1 MTNDL
6 RRSGIGSV
14 GDIPWGTH
22 FCHFYENQSDLL
34 DMLIPYFRAGLDQN
48 EFCVWGVFHP
58 LDELQARIALER
70 SVPGGDG
77 RLAKGDIELVP
88 HAGIHHFNRLLHD
101 WEVKLEEALVKGYS
115 GMRVNVNPVWLAKK
129 DHHDLD
135 ACEKA
140 LGRLIAN
147 RRIIMSCAY
156 PLAIRHTQE
165 IPEAG
170 YSHRF
175 AIARQQGDWKIVET
189 PELSETRAI
198 VKRLTAELER
208 CDTERRFA
216 AEALC
221 GAQEALRASGERS
234 LCYFE
239 LGLVGMA
246 TVSPAEGCLEVNDRL
261 CAMLGYQRSEL
272 MRMTWSD
279 LAHPD
284 DLTADLQTYDRI
296 LTGKAH
302 GVQLAK
308 RWIHKNGDVIQT
320 NVSLKCQRRK
330 DGSVDYFAVMV
341 QEVAGADPTVEGPV
355 LPGPQILSTREL
367 EVARFIGLGRT
378 VKEIAATLE
387 LSEKT
392 VSTYRSRILTKLQ
405 LKTTSELIRYAIKNR
420 LSG

>member
-1 MTNDL
+1 
-6 RRSGIGSV
+6 
-14 GDIPWGTH
+14 
-22 FCHFYENQSDLL
+22 
-34 DMLIPYFRAGLDQN
+34 
-48 EFCVWGVFHP
+48 
-58 LDELQARIALER
+58 
-70 SVPGGDG
+70 
-77 RLAKGDIELVP
+77 
-88 HAGIHHFNRLLHD
+88 
-101 WEVKLEEALVKGYS
+101 
-115 GMRVNVNPVWLAKK
+115 MRVNVNPVWLAKK
-129 DHHDLD
+129 DHRDLD

-296 LTGKAH
+296 LTGKAD

-355 LPGPQILSTREL
+355 LPGPQNL
-367 EVARFIGLGRT
+367 VH
-378 VKEIAATLE
+378 
-387 LSEKT
+387 
-392 VSTYRSRILTKLQ
+392 SRIGGGAVHRLGPDCERDRRHARAQREDGQHLSQPHSDQTAAQDHIRADSLRNQKPPLRVVFP
-405 LKTTSELIRYAIKNR
+405 TSDPPLSDTPRRQPRKGLHAGSFSAIRILADFAVASVPEPAEQALHNR
-420 LSG
+420 GFVTSTAPHGFT